1 MQQQCQILWW
11 MCGGHS
17 AAGKTLMETLL
28 TIVWRSL
35 VTYPRM
41 TRWETPPGP
50 TMRCLSTMS
59 GMLMSLRVQVGEWLL
74 QRSCQLMLLHLDIPY
89 APVASNAIDS
99 AQQVAWGGQPSELQA
114 VNETQELPQVEGNM
128 PTQPAPEALQNQPAT
143 GMEPETSQ
151 ASQPNPWSFNPISL
165 ILGMIPSH
173 HSLAEDDVSCLLT
186 HQPRH
191 CWPLS
196 TPRDHHRISIL
207 A

>member
-1 MQQQCQILWW
+1 
-11 MCGGHS
+11 
-17 AAGKTLMETLL
+17 
-28 TIVWRSL
+28 
-35 VTYPRM
+35 
-41 TRWETPPGP
+41 
-50 TMRCLSTMS
+50 
-59 GMLMSLRVQVGEWLL
+59 
-74 QRSCQLMLLHLDIPY
+74 MLLHLDIPY

-143 GMEPETSQ
+143 GMEPGTSQ

-173 HSLAEDDVSCLLT
+173 HSPAEDDVSCLLT

-191 CWPLS
+191 C
-196 TPRDHHRISIL
+196 
-207 A
+207 